1 MLIIFQIFKICQC
14 LQSTTT
20 TPASSGCDGTQANM
34 WSCCSGSSPCQE
46 NEGDCD
52 IDSDCNGDLKCG
64 KDNCPGSNFHAMA
77 DCCYEPSKKQTLK
90 ICISLTPSSCLQCSG
105 VKGLCV

>member
-1 MLIIFQIFKICQC
+1 M
-14 LQSTTT
+14 QSTTT

-90 ICISLTPSSCLQCSG
+90 ICISVTPSSFLNWGKG
-105 VKGLCV
+105 VVGLSSF